1 MPMHDWTRVT
11 AGDFH
16 DFHQCWTGNI
26 RTRLNSGVLPP
37 GFYAQVERV
46 SGQAVPEVVLTLHE
60 QHEPIDDP
68 AEFDGAIANSVAPP
82 QVAITGAIESL
93 AYSKRKNRVV
103 VKHAESG
110 RVVAMIEVVSS
121 GNKANERDFRQFI
134 DKAVAAIEQ
143 GIHLLAIDP
152 YPPTRRDLQGI
163 HGEIW
168 AELGDDSYQAPSGKS
183 LTMASYL
190 AGSAPEC
197 FVEPL
202 AAGDKLVPMPLFLHP
217 DYYVRVPLEET
228 YAMAFDGEPAHLKA
242 RLNAA

>member
-16 DFHQCWTGNI
+16 DFHQCWTVSI
-26 RTRLNSGVLPP
+26 RSRLNSGVLPA
-37 GFYAQVERV
+37 GFYAQVERA
-46 SGQAVPEVVLTLHE
+46 SGQTIPDGLILHE
-60 QHEPIDDP
+60 RQVSSDNSADFE
-68 AEFDGAIANSVAPP
+68 GAIALAVAPP
-82 QVAITGAIESL
+82 QVAVTNAIESL
-93 AYSKRKNRVV
+93 AYAKRKNRVI
-103 VKHAESG
+103 VKHEGSG

-121 GNKANERDFRQFI
+121 GNKANERDFRQFVN
-134 DKAVAAIEQ
+134 KVVSAIEY
-143 GIHLLAIDP
+143 GIHLLVIDP
-152 YPPTRRDLQGI
+152 YPPTNRDPQGI

-168 AELGDDSYQAPSGKS
+168 AELGDDSYRAPVGKS

-202 AAGDKLVPMPLFLHP
+202 TVGDNLVPMPLFLNP

-228 YAMAFDGEPAHLKA
+228 YALAFEGEPAHLKA

>member
-16 DFHQCWTGNI
+16 DFHQCWTVNI
-26 RTRLNSGVLPP
+26 RTRLNSGILPA

-46 SGQAVPEVVLTLHE
+46 SGQAVPDVLALHE
-60 QHEPIDDP
+60 QIDPVDNP
-68 AEFDGAIANSVAPP
+68 AEFDGAVALATAPP

-93 AYSKRKNRVV
+93 VYMKRKNRVI
-103 VKHAESG
+103 VKHEGSG

-121 GNKANERDFRQFI
+121 GNKANERDFRQFV

-143 GIHLLAIDP
+143 GVHLLVIDP
-152 YPPTRRDLQGI
+152 YPPTKRDPQGI

-168 AELGDDSYQAPSGKS
+168 TELGDDSYRAPSGKP

-190 AGSAPEC
+190 AGGTPEC

-202 AAGDKLVPMPLFLHP
+202 APGDELVPMPLFLHP
-217 DYYVRVPLEET
+217 GYYVRVPLKET
-228 YAMAFDGEPAHLKA
+228 YTLAFDGEPAHLKA

>member
-1 MPMHDWTRVT
+1 MPMHDWTRVS

-16 DFHQCWTGNI
+16 DFHQCWTVNI
-26 RTRLNSGVLPP
+26 RTQLNSGILPA

-46 SGQAVPEVVLTLHE
+46 SGQAVPDVLTLHE
-60 QHEPIDDP
+60 QIDPLDNP
-68 AEFDGAIANSVAPP
+68 AHFHGAIALATAPP

-93 AYSKRKNRVV
+93 TYMKRKNRVV
-103 VKHAESG
+103 VKHEGSG

-134 DKAVAAIEQ
+134 DKVVAAIEQ
-143 GIHLLAIDP
+143 GIHLLVIDP
-152 YPPTRRDLQGI
+152 YPPTKRDPQGI

-168 AELGDDSYQAPSGKS
+168 AELGDDSYRAPADKP

-202 AAGDKLVPMPLFLHP
+202 AVGEKLVPMPLFLNP

-228 YAMAFDGEPAHLKA
+228 YALAFDGEPAHLKA

>member
-1 MPMHDWTRVT
+1 MPMHDWTRVS

-16 DFHQCWTGNI
+16 DFHQCWTVSI
-26 RTRLNSGVLPP
+26 RTRLNAGILPA

-46 SGQAVPEVVLTLHE
+46 SGQAVPDVLTLHE
-60 QHEPIDDP
+60 RQVPSDNP
-68 AEFDGAIANSVAPP
+68 AEFEGAIALAVAPP
-82 QVAITGAIESL
+82 EVAVASAIESL
-93 AYSKRKNRVV
+93 AYAKRKNRVA
-103 VKHAESG
+103 VKHEGSG

-121 GNKANERDFRQFI
+121 GNKANERDFRQFVN
-134 DKAVAAIEQ
+134 KAVSVIEQ
-143 GIHLLAIDP
+143 GIHLLVIDP
-152 YPPTRRDLQGI
+152 YPPTKRDPQGI

-168 AELGDDSYQAPSGKS
+168 AELGDDSYQTPAGKS

-202 AAGDKLVPMPLFLHP
+202 AVGDPLVPMPLFLHP

-228 YAMAFDGEPAHLKA
+228 YAIAFDGEPAHLKA